1 MKVGDLVFNT
11 EVIIGIATSFVVGV
25 ISIKFLLG
33 YIKKHDFSVFAF
45 YRIVIAIVVYIKL
58 IWFS

>member
-1 MKVGDLVFNT
+1 MTT
-11 EVIIGIATSFVVGV
+11 EVIIGILTSFVVGV
-25 ISIKFLLG
+25 LSIKFLLS

-45 YRIVIAIVVYIKL
+45 YRVIIAIIIYIKL